1 MKKSKNYLSKICA
14 LLIILSANYANAQN
28 NLTRFEWVSHTTF
41 DTIKNIGQKHLFYQR
56 CDPQSDSLI
65 ANGILVFKNTSIL
78 NIPQCKYE
86 ISIIDTVIK
95 SITISTN
102 SKPNTAELRIYATKL
117 CGELNLLFRSNKYI
131 NYLSVRLL
139 NKKPCAVL
147 YLESKNKKKGKLII
161 VSSDV

>member
-1 MKKSKNYLSKICA
+1 MNHCSKICA
-14 LLIILSANYANAQN
+14 LLLILSANFASAQN
-28 NLTRFEWVSHTTF
+28 NPTRFEWVSHTTF

-65 ANGILVFKNTSIL
+65 ANGILIFKNTSIL

-86 ISIIDTVIK
+86 ISITDTIIK

-102 SKPNTAELRIYATKL
+102 SKPNTAALRLYASKL
-117 CGELNLLFRSNKYI
+117 CGELYLLYQSNKYN
-131 NYLSVRLL
+131 NYLSIRLL
-139 NKKPCAVL
+139 NEKHCAVL

-161 VSSDV
+161 VAG